1 MEHKDKIKRLIQS
14 RTGPNNRL
22 AIQLMQSLWNYNFAQ
37 AFLTLELY
45 QESLG
50 LYLIDL
56 LDLKIRYFHDHDIML
71 DYIQIRRTIHY
82 QNKLL
87 KEYSMLV
94 YGADPWQH
102 QGVSN
107 GLNKIEYKAILED
120 LKLIAPTIEE
130 LL

>member
-1 MEHKDKIKRLIQS
+1 MEHKEKINQLIQS
-14 RTGPNNRL
+14 RTGNNNQL
-22 AIQLMQSLWNYNFAQ
+22 AIQLMQSLWNYDFAKALLQ
-37 AFLTLELY
+37 LELY

-82 QNKLL
+82 NNKLL
-87 KEYSMLV
+87 KEHSSLI

-107 GLNKIEYKAILED
+107 GLNEAEYNAILVD
-120 LKLIAPTIEE
+120 LQLIAPTIEE